1 MATLSLGSPATMR
14 FRPKKKATIGKGSG
28 RKSDENKKEVLALT
42 LNHGDIVVMHG
53 TAIQKLYEVCIIFLG

>member
-1 MATLSLGSPATMR
+1 MR